1 MKSTKSK
8 LILLGLFLL
17 VFIVGCFVG
26 IGTASYLYYRHVFSK
41 QVDRS
46 AIELGSQIN
55 LVCLLRLGELEA
67 AITQLENMIDNNV
80 VSVALTPNIP
90 ETDSRDFV
98 LRGVRTYREIYPSQ
112 TQFASIVDDAL
123 ADIPKIDKFESDN
136 SLYRPETCPGR
147 FTKSLGRLVKRAESQ
162 KNQ

>member
-8 LILLGLFLL
+8 LTLLALFLL

-41 QVDRS
+41 QTDRS
-46 AIELGSQIN
+46 AIELGSQISI
-55 LVCLLRLGELEA
+55 VCLLRLEEVES

-90 ETDSRDFV
+90 ETDLRHYI
-98 LRGVRTYREIYPSQ
+98 LRGAKTYREIYPSQ

-136 SLYRPETCPGR
+136 SLYKPETCPGK
-147 FTKSLGRLVKRAESQ
+147 FTKSLCRLVKHAESL